1 MTNVMTTEKFHF
13 DDYNQGFVV
22 SIALRA
28 REGEQESVAKL
39 LAGLVKPTMEEPGVK
54 LFLPYRSPDDIRNFL
69 LFELYVDE
77 AGWQAHQETE
87 HFKTTIAELGPRL
100 EKRERI
106 PFVPFV

>member
-1 MTNVMTTEKFHF
+1 MTNAIATGKFHF
-13 DDYNQGFVV
+13 DDYNKGFVV
-22 SIALRA
+22 SVALRA
-28 REGEQESVAKL
+28 REGEEIVAKL
-39 LAGLVKPTMEEPGVK
+39 LADLVKTTMAEPGVK
-54 LFLPYRSPDDIRNFL
+54 LFLPYRSPEDIRDFL